1 MENQD
6 RMNVIA
12 PNHGIEP
19 ILYNDNWFD
28 LYQELESGSFDL
40 VLTDPPFG
48 ILEKEGWDRSVAI
61 DELETT
67 IDHVLKDN
75 GQCIMFC
82 NLELLHRTYDELTL
96 FTMRSYHVWH
106 KTSAKPISR
115 LMPLPDLEF
124 ILVLKRKGVKTTD
137 LSWNPRDM
145 LPAGMPYQK
154 KSTILE
160 SPTRRHIKSR
170 ISQNEDGKRWVSTII
185 QAPNKPNMP
194 KEERTDHPSQ
204 KSEELLRLL
213 IRGYSNKGDIILD
226 PFAGSG
232 STLISAY
239 KEERRSMGVELNLI
253 FYEKTQKRIE
263 KITSQQELFIN
274 HFEDKSKK
282 VVDTQA

>member
-1 MENQD
+1 MEIQN
-6 RMNVIA
+6 RKNEII
-12 PNHGIEP
+12 PNHGNEP
-19 ILYNDNWFD
+19 VLLHDNWFD
-28 LYQELESGSFDL
+28 LYEELESGSFDL

-67 IDHVLKDN
+67 FDHVLKDN

-82 NLELLHRTYDELTL
+82 NLELFHRTSDELTH

-106 KTSAKPISR
+106 KTSAMPISK

-124 ILVLKRKGVKTTD
+124 ILVLKRKGVRTSD
-137 LSWNPRDM
+137 LTWNPRDM

-170 ISQNEDGKRWVSTII
+170 VSKNEDGKRWVSTII

-213 IRGYSNKGDIILD
+213 IRGYSNKKDIILD

-239 KEERRSMGVELNLI
+239 REGRRSVGVELNPV
-253 FYEKTQKRIE
+253 FYEEARKRIE
-263 KITSQQELFIN
+263 KTTSQQDLFIN
-274 HFEDKSKK
+274 HFEDESKK
-282 VVDTQA
+282 VVDTQV